1 MATTNIVSSLGAGSG
16 IDIKKLAED
25 LVAAERAP
33 RQTLID
39 QRIERTE
46 ARISGYGA
54 VRYALSALKD
64 AFAGL
69 NEVGDFAT
77 VNASSS
83 QATAVS
89 ATATSAAAVGR
100 HTVTVTTLATAQR
113 NTSVAGYATKATSL
127 NGGGSFDLTLSVGGG
142 AAQAITV
149 ETDTPEGVVN
159 AINDAGVGLN
169 ASLMNV
175 GGASPWRIVVTG
187 QTGATQSFTL
197 TSAAAGLDLSNQVQV
212 AGDASLTVDGLPVT
226 RSTNQIGDL
235 LDGVT
240 LNLSAQTA
248 GPATLDLARDT
259 SGVRAKVDAL
269 VAAYNDLEDTL
280 KVLSDPASDV
290 EGFGGALDGDRLVQV
305 VRSEVRRLF
314 TGDSSTPGAT
324 VRAVRDVGLSIDRE
338 GRMSLDATALEA
350 ALQSNYDEVVQMFS
364 AAQASHSVYSPGPA
378 GVAGDAVTKLD
389 QMLRSNATLARQNE
403 TAAKEADRYRAD
415 LTKLE
420 ARMATLLERYTR
432 QFSVMEAIVGNAS
445 SLRDSLTGTF
455 EGLMAMYTRK

>member
-33 RQTLID
+33 RQELID

-54 VRYALSALKD
+54 VRYGLSALKD

-69 NEVGDFAT
+69 NETSDFAAIT
-77 VNASSS
+77 TTSS
-83 QATAVS
+83 QPSAVS
-89 ATATSAAAVGR
+89 ATATAAAGVGR
-100 HTVTVTTLATAQR
+100 HSIVVTQLAAAQR
-113 NTSVAGYATKATSL
+113 SSSAGYAGKSTPL
-127 NGGGSFDLTLSVGGG
+127 NGGAAFDLSLSIGGG
-142 AAQAITV
+142 AAKPIPV

-159 AINDAGVGLN
+159 AINDAKLGVSAALV
-169 ASLMNV
+169 NV
-175 GGASPWRIVVTG
+175 GGTDPWRIVVTG
-187 QTGATQSFTL
+187 QSGATQAFTL
-197 TSAAAGLDLSNQVQV
+197 TSAAAGPVFTKKQ
-212 AGDASLTVDGLPVT
+212 DAADAEFTVDGLSVT
-226 RSTNQIGDL
+226 RSTNRIADL

-240 LNLSAQTA
+240 LTLSATTT
-248 GPATLDLARDT
+248 GVGATLDLTRDT

-280 KVLSDPASDV
+280 KVLADPGSDV
-290 EGFGGALDGDRLVQV
+290 EGFGGALDGDRLVQA

-314 TGDSSTPGAT
+314 SGDSSTPGAS
-324 VRAVRDVGLSIDRE
+324 VRSARDVGLSIDRD
-338 GRMSLDATALEA
+338 GQMTLDGSKLEIS
-350 ALQSNYDEVVQMFS
+350 LQSNYDEVVQMFS
-364 AAQASHSVYSPGPA
+364 ASQASHSVFSPSPA

-389 QMLRSNATLARQNE
+389 QLLRSGGMLARQNE
-403 TAAKEADRYRAD
+403 TATKEVARYRAD

-420 ARMATLLERYTR
+420 DRMKTLLERYTR
-432 QFSVMEAIVGNAS
+432 QFSVMEALVGNATSLRS
-445 SLRDSLTGTF
+445 SLEGTF

>member
-33 RQTLID
+33 RQELID
-39 QRIERTE
+39 KRIERTE

-69 NEVGDFAT
+69 NEIGDFAT
-77 VNASSS
+77 VNATSS
-83 QATAVS
+83 QASAVS
-89 ATATSAAAVGR
+89 ATATAAAAVGR
-100 HTVTVTTLATAQR
+100 HTVAVTALATAQR
-113 NTSVAGYATKATSL
+113 NTSAVGYTSKTAAL
-127 NGGGSFDLTLSVGGG
+127 NGGAAFDLTLSVGGG
-142 AAQAITV
+142 AARTINV

-159 AINDAGVGLN
+159 AINDAGLGLS

-175 GGASPWRIVVTG
+175 GGTDPWRIVVTG
-187 QTGATQSFTL
+187 ETGSTKSFTL
-197 TSAAAGLDLSNQVQV
+197 TSAAAGLAFSNQVQA
-212 AGDASLTVDGLPVT
+212 AGDAALTVDGLPVT
-226 RSTNQIGDL
+226 RSTNEINDL

-240 LNLSAQTA
+240 LRLSAVTA
-248 GPATLDLARDT
+248 GAATLDLSRDT
-259 SGVRAKVDAL
+259 SGVGAKVDAL

-314 TGDSSTPGAT
+314 TGDSSTPGDS
-324 VRAVRDVGLSIDRE
+324 VRAARDVGLAIDRD
-338 GRMSLDATALEA
+338 GKMSLDASKLAS

-364 AAQASHSVYSPGPA
+364 ASKASHSVFSPEPA
-378 GVAGDAVTKLD
+378 GLAGDAVTKL
-389 QMLRSNATLARQNE
+389 
-403 TAAKEADRYRAD
+403 
-415 LTKLE
+415 E
-420 ARMATLLERYTR
+420 ARMTTLLERYTR

-445 SLRDSLTGTF
+445 SLRDSLAGTF
-455 EGLMAMYTRK
+455 EGLMAMYTKK

>member
-1 MATTNIVSSLGAGSG
+1 MATSNIVSSLGAGSG

-33 RQTLID
+33 RQALID
-39 QRIERTE
+39 KRIERTE

-54 VRYALSALKD
+54 VRYAMSALKD

-69 NEVGDFAT
+69 NEVSDFAT

-83 QATAVS
+83 QAAAVS
-89 ATATSAAAVGR
+89 ATATAAAAVGR
-100 HTVTVTTLATAQR
+100 HTVAVTALATAQR
-113 NTSVAGYATKATSL
+113 NTSAVGYTSKTAAL
-127 NGGGSFDLTLSVGGG
+127 NGGADFDLTLSVGGG
-142 AAQAITV
+142 AAQTINV

-159 AINDAGVGLN
+159 AINDAKLGLT
-169 ASLMNV
+169 ATLMNV
-175 GGASPWRIVVTG
+175 GGTDPWRIVVTG
-187 QTGATQSFTL
+187 ETGATKYFSL
-197 TSAAAGLDLSNQVQV
+197 TSASAGLAFSNQVQA
-212 AGDASLTVDGLPVT
+212 AGDAALSVNGLAVT
-226 RSTNQIGDL
+226 RSTNQINDL
-235 LDGVT
+235 IDGVT
-240 LNLSAQTA
+240 LNLSAQTS
-248 GPATLDLARDT
+248 GTATLDLSRDT
-259 SGVRAKVDAL
+259 SGVRARVDAL

-314 TGDSSTPGAT
+314 MGDSSTPGT
-324 VRAVRDVGLSIDRE
+324 SVRAARNVGLSIDRE
-338 GRMSLDATALEA
+338 GKMSLDATALA
-350 ALQSNYDEVVQMFS
+350 SALQSNYDEVVQMFS
-364 AAQASHSVYSPGPA
+364 ASQASHSVYSPEPA
-378 GVAGDAVTKLD
+378 GLAGDAVTKLD

-403 TAAKEADRYRAD
+403 TATKEADRYRAD

-420 ARMATLLERYTR
+420 ARMSTLLERYTR

>member
-33 RQTLID
+33 RQELID
-39 QRIERTE
+39 KRIERTE

-69 NEVGDFAT
+69 NEIGDFAT
-77 VNASSS
+77 VNATSS
-83 QATAVS
+83 QASAVS
-89 ATATSAAAVGR
+89 ATATAAAAVGR
-100 HTVTVTTLATAQR
+100 HTVAVTALATAQR
-113 NTSVAGYATKATSL
+113 NTSAVGYTSKATAL
-127 NGGGSFDLTLSVGGG
+127 NGGAAFDLTLSVGGG
-142 AAQAITV
+142 AAQTINV

-159 AINDAGVGLN
+159 AINDAGLGLS

-175 GGASPWRIVVTG
+175 GGTDPWRIVVTG
-187 QTGATQSFTL
+187 ETGSTKSFSL
-197 TSAAAGLDLSNQVQV
+197 TSAAASLSFSNQVQA
-212 AGDASLTVDGLPVT
+212 AGDAALTVDGLSVT
-226 RSTNQIGDL
+226 RSTNEINDL
-235 LDGVT
+235 LDGLT
-240 LNLSAQTA
+240 LNLSAVTA
-248 GPATLDLARDT
+248 GTATLDLSRDT
-259 SGVRAKVDAL
+259 SGVGAKVDAL
-269 VAAYNDLEDTL
+269 VSAYNDLEDTL

-314 TGDSSTPGAT
+314 TGDSSTPGDS
-324 VRAVRDVGLSIDRE
+324 VRAARDVGLAIDRD
-338 GRMSLDATALEA
+338 GKMSLDASQLAS

-364 AAQASHSVYSPGPA
+364 ASQASHSVYSPEPA
-378 GVAGDAVTKLD
+378 GLAGDAVTKLD

-403 TAAKEADRYRAD
+403 TATKEADRYRAD

-420 ARMATLLERYTR
+420 TRMTTLLERYTR

-445 SLRDSLTGTF
+445 SLRDSLAGTF
-455 EGLMAMYTRK
+455 EGLMAMYTKK

>member
-1 MATTNIVSSLGAGSG
+1 MATSNIVSSLGAGSG

-33 RQTLID
+33 RQALID
-39 QRIERTE
+39 KRIERTE

-54 VRYALSALKD
+54 VRYAMSALKD

-69 NEVGDFAT
+69 NEVSDFAT

-83 QATAVS
+83 QAAAVS
-89 ATATSAAAVGR
+89 ATATAAAAVGR
-100 HTVTVTTLATAQR
+100 HTVAVTALATAQR
-113 NTSVAGYATKATSL
+113 NTSAVGYTSKTAAL
-127 NGGGSFDLTLSVGGG
+127 NGGADFDLTLSVGGG
-142 AAQAITV
+142 AAQTINV

-159 AINDAGVGLN
+159 AINDAKLGLT
-169 ASLMNV
+169 ATLMNV
-175 GGASPWRIVVTG
+175 GGTDPWRIVVTG
-187 QTGATQSFTL
+187 ETGATKYFSL
-197 TSAAAGLDLSNQVQV
+197 TSASAGLAFSNQVQA
-212 AGDASLTVDGLPVT
+212 AGDAALSVNGLAVT
-226 RSTNQIGDL
+226 RSTNQINDL
-235 LDGVT
+235 IDGVT
-240 LNLSAQTA
+240 LNLSAQTS
-248 GPATLDLARDT
+248 GTATLDLSRDT
-259 SGVRAKVDAL
+259 SGVRARVDAL

-314 TGDSSTPGAT
+314 MGDSSTPGT
-324 VRAVRDVGLSIDRE
+324 SVRAARNVGLSIDRE
-338 GRMSLDATALEA
+338 GKMSLDATALA
-350 ALQSNYDEVVQMFS
+350 SALQSNYDEVVQMFS
-364 AAQASHSVYSPGPA
+364 ASQASHSVYSPEPA
-378 GVAGDAVTKLD
+378 GLAGDAVTKLD
-389 QMLRSNATLARQNE
+389 QMLRSNATLARQND
-403 TAAKEADRYRAD
+403 TATKEADRYRAD

>member
-33 RQTLID
+33 RQELID
-39 QRIERTE
+39 KRIERTE

-69 NEVGDFAT
+69 KEIGDFAT
-77 VNASSS
+77 VNATSS
-83 QATAVS
+83 QASAVS
-89 ATATSAAAVGR
+89 ATATAAAAVGR
-100 HTVTVTTLATAQR
+100 HTVAVTALATAQR
-113 NTSVAGYATKATSL
+113 NTSAVGYTSKTAAL
-127 NGGGSFDLTLSVGGG
+127 NGGAAFDLTLSVGGG
-142 AAQAITV
+142 AARTINV

-159 AINDAGVGLN
+159 AINDAGLGLS

-175 GGASPWRIVVTG
+175 GGTDPWRIVVTG
-187 QTGATQSFTL
+187 ETGSTKSFTL
-197 TSAAAGLDLSNQVQV
+197 TSAAAGLAFSNQVQA
-212 AGDASLTVDGLPVT
+212 AGDAALTVDGLPVT
-226 RSTNQIGDL
+226 RSTNEINDL

-240 LNLSAQTA
+240 LRLSAVTA
-248 GPATLDLARDT
+248 GAATLDLSRDT
-259 SGVRAKVDAL
+259 SGVGAKVDAL

-314 TGDSSTPGAT
+314 TGDSSTPGDS
-324 VRAVRDVGLSIDRE
+324 VRAARDVGLAIDRD
-338 GRMSLDATALEA
+338 GKMSLDASKLAS

-364 AAQASHSVYSPGPA
+364 ASKASHSVFSPEPA
-378 GVAGDAVTKLD
+378 GLAGDAVTKLD

-403 TAAKEADRYRAD
+403 TATKEADRYRAD

-420 ARMATLLERYTR
+420 ARMTTLLERYTR

-445 SLRDSLTGTF
+445 SLRDSLAGTF
-455 EGLMAMYTRK
+455 EGLMAMYTKK